1 MSKRTDYLPSNDKA
15 FLIWIKSIVAYAN
28 LNFERWRIGKP
39 SDELIALIDD
49 FEAKLQKMDDP
60 NHGSVDTREK
70 NDARHTLEKNAR
82 GFVQG
87 YIAKNPM
94 VTNVDKE
101 SMGLPIYDTTP
112 TQVSIPIGQAVVSV
126 EYLGG
131 QVLQLY
137 ISHVNSTPFDD
148 KANYG
153 CKIYY
158 DVFADSDTQPTS
170 GENLTRHTFTRRKK
184 EVIRFTPS
192 DVKKT
197 AYFCIRYENSKGKS
211 GPWGPMVS
219 AIIP

>member
-1 MSKRTDYLPSNDKA
+1 MSTRTDYVPKNDKT
-15 FLIWIKSIVAYAN
+15 FLTWIRNIVTYAN
-28 LNFERWRIGKP
+28 LNYTRWKVSKP
-39 SDELIALIDD
+39 SDEFMALIDD
-49 FEAKLQKMDDP
+49 FEAKLLKMDDP

-70 NDARHTLEKNAR
+70 KDARQTLEKEAR

-94 VTNVDKE
+94 VTNADKE

-112 TQVSIPIGQAVVSV
+112 TSVNVPVGQAVANV

-131 QVLQLY
+131 QVLQLF
-137 ISHVNSTPFDD
+137 ISHVSGTPSDE

-158 DVFADSDTQPTS
+158 DVFADSDPQPVS
-170 GENLTRHTFTRRKK
+170 GENLTRHMFTRRKK
-184 EVIRFTPS
+184 EVIRFAPS

-197 AYFCIRYENSKGKS
+197 AYFCIRYENSKGKP
-211 GPWGPMVS
+211 GP
-219 AIIP
+219 